1 MKLTFK
7 FRHVLFFWAAFDFIY
22 IIRFIWLNLSQGRMP
37 LIDDIISFSE
47 LFVTQGFYTLILFSL
62 SLLLNISIVLS
73 AVLLLAGWRHVQ
85 KVVYTQTLLRI
96 MFIVPSLS
104 VLPWILKNASITN
117 GVVFLL
123 ATIISE
129 ILKVGS
135 IYLFKKTAMDKH

>member
-7 FRHVLFFWAAFDFIY
+7 FRHVLFFWAVFDFIY

-47 LFVTQGFYTLILFSL
+47 LFVTQGFYILILFSL

-85 KVVYTQTLLRI
+85 KVVYAQTLLRI

-123 ATIISE
+123 ATMISE